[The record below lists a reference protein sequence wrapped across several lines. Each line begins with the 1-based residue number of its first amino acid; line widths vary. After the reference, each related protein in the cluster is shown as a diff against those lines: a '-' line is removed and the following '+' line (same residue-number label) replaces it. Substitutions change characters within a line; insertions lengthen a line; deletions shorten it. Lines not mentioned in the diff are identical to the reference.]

1 LRRSDDG
8 HVQAMKAVTWRGKE
22 DVGVDDVDD
31 PRVQRPTDAVVRVS
45 ATALCGS
52 DLHLYANLIPGM
64 KPGDILGHE
73 VVGTVADT
81 GSDVRNVEVGDRVV
95 VPFNVSCGTCF
106 YCAQGLQSQ
115 CERTQN
121 ARWHRG
127 GSLYGYTH
135 MYGGVPG
142 GQAEY
147 LRVPLA
153 DGGPVKIPDV
163 IDDDRAVL
171 LADVLPTAWQGV
183 EYADVPGAATVLVLG
198 LGPIGQMAGRIAR
211 HRGAERVIGVDK
223 VPERLR
229 MAERHGIETV
239 DLGTVD
245 DLPDALVDLSG
256 GRGADAVIDCVG
268 LEADGSL
275 LDAILQKT
283 KLQPSRAIAL
293 RHAIDAVRRG
303 GTISLLGVY
312 GGWIHAFPID
322 QLFDKQIQVRMGQAN
337 VCRWL
342 DELVPLVADPADPLG
357 TKDFVTHRLQLDEAP
372 AAYQMFQRKDDGA
385 IKVVFRP

>member
-1 LRRSDDG
+1 
-8 HVQAMKAVTWRGKE
+8 MKAVTWRGKE
-22 DVGVDDVDD
+22 DIGVEDVDD
-31 PRVQRPTDAVVRVS
+31 PKVQRPTDAVVRIS

-73 VVGTVADT
+73 AVGVVTDT
-81 GSDVRNVEVGDRVV
+81 GSGVRTLRVGDRVV
-95 VPFNVSCGTCF
+95 VPFNISCGTCF
-106 YCAQGLQSQ
+106 YCRRGLQSQ

-121 ARWHRG
+121 PKWHRG
-127 GSLYGYTH
+127 GSLFGYTH

-153 DGGPVKIPDV
+153 DGGPVKLPDS
-163 IDDDRAVL
+163 IEDHRAVL

-183 EYADVPGAATVLVLG
+183 EYAGVPDAATVVVLG
-198 LGPIGQMAGRIAR
+198 LGPIGQMAARIAL

-239 DLGTVD
+239 DLTTVD
-245 DLPDALVDLSG
+245 DLPDVLVDLSG

-268 LEADGSL
+268 LEAEGSL
-275 LDAILQKT
+275 LDEILQTT
-283 KLQPSRAIAL
+283 KVQPSRAIAL
-293 RHAIDAVRRG
+293 RHAIDVVRRG

-322 QLFDKQIQVRMGQAN
+322 QMFDKQIQLRMGQAN
-337 VCRWL
+337 VRRWMDDL
-342 DELVPLVADPADPLG
+342 LSVTTDPADPLG
-357 TKDFVTHRLQLDEAP
+357 THDLVTHQPRLDD
-372 AAYQMFQRKDDGA
+372 AATAYKMFQRKDDGA